1 MKKVFAL
8 VLAAVML
15 LASVCISFADEDIL
29 IAPASAQPFIAA
41 TMEGAALENI
51 EKTEAAYTYTN
62 WNGVPSVV
70 DLYTI
75 TVPGGTQNIKLSFDS
90 ERLCYNYAFTGEGA
104 PSVTDA
110 EYLSGAVADE
120 NTQDGRVSFTVP
132 VDSALVNYDGTT
144 SPADGVIDYV
154 QIQTAYDADWNTTV
168 LYAITFKMEGEA
180 ETTVSAF
187 TDVSADAAYA
197 AAVNWAYEQG
207 ITAGI
212 GSGRFGTG
220 QTVTR
225 GQLLTFVWNLAG
237 KPETSID
244 AERLYGDDLFT
255 IFYNDTYTRK
265 YYTTAIDWAYSSGL
279 ADGVEPHT
287 FGADLEAEHKEI
299 INVLAGYLGKTAEE
313 IGAFVPAG
321 TKREDVITAIYNLCR

>member
-1 MKKVFAL
+1 MKKV
-8 VLAAVML
+8 LAFVIASIML
-15 LASVCISFADEDIL
+15 LASACIAFADDVL
-29 IAPASAQPFIAA
+29 IAPAPVQPFSAA

-75 TVPGGTQNIKLSFDS
+75 TVPGGTQNIKLTFDS

-120 NTQDGRVSFTVP
+120 NTQDGKVSFTVP

-180 ETTVSAF
+180 EATVSAF
-187 TDVSADAAYA
+187 TDVPADAAYA

-212 GSGRFGTG
+212 GGGKFGTG
-220 QTVTR
+220 QAVTR
-225 GQLLTFVWNLAG
+225 AQLVTFLWNLEG
-237 KPETSID
+237 KPESDHAVETV
-244 AERLYGDDLFT
+244 
-255 IFYNDTYTRK
+255 FYNDLSAAL
-265 YYTTAIDWAYSSGL
+265 YYTQAVDWAYYKGIT
-279 ADGVEPHT
+279 DGVEPHT
-287 FGADLEAEHKEI
+287 YGAVLEADHREI
-299 INVLAGYLGKTAEE
+299 VSILAAYTGRTAEE

-321 TKREDVITAIYNLCR
+321 TKREDVVTAIYNLCR